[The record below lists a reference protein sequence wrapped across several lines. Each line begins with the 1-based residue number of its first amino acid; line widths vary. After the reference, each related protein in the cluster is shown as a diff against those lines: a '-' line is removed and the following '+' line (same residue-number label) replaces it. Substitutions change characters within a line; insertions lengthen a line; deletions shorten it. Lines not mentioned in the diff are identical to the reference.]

1 MTILRNAIRAFI
13 LAFVMVAPVA
23 SQAEENPQALVERI
37 SQAVLKQARADPEIQ
52 RGNRQRILA
61 LVRKE
66 VLPHVD
72 FERMTAL
79 ATGRYWRSA
88 TDQQRKRLTE
98 EFSRLLIH
106 VYSGAISQVKDKALV
121 FRPLRGDLSSGTV
134 EVRSEVRQKR
144 GAQPIELN
152 YRLAREP
159 GGWKIYDV
167 SVLDVWLVQSYR
179 SSFAREIANGGIDGL
194 IASLAEKNDKLG
206 DVLATSSGG

>member
-1 MTILRNAIRAFI
+1 MYILRSAIQASI
-13 LAFVMVAPVA
+13 LILVILSSGAVHA
-23 SQAEENPQALVERI
+23 QENPQALVERI

-52 RGNRQRILA
+52 RGNRARILE

-79 ATGRYWRSA
+79 AAGRYWHSA
-88 TDQQRKRLTE
+88 SDQQKEQLTQ
-98 EFSRLLIH
+98 EFKRLLIH

-121 FRPLRGDLSSGTV
+121 FRPMRGNLSGGTV

-152 YRLAREP
+152 YRLAKEP
-159 GGWKIYDV
+159 EGWKIYDV

-179 SSFAREIANGGIDGL
+179 SSFAQEIAEGGIGGL
-194 IASLAEKNDKLG
+194 IASLAAKNDKLANP
-206 DVLATSSGG
+206 VTRSSDG

>member
-1 MTILRNAIRAFI
+1 MYILRSAVLIFI
-13 LAFVMVAPVA
+13 IVSSGVAHA
-23 SQAEENPQALVERI
+23 AEKPQALVERI

-52 RGNRQRILA
+52 RGNRTRILA

-66 VLPHVD
+66 VLPHID

-79 ATGRYWRSA
+79 ATGRYWPNAS
-88 TDQQRKRLTE
+88 DQQKKRLTE
-98 EFSRLLIH
+98 EFSELLIH
-106 VYSGAISQVKDKALV
+106 VYSGAISQIKDKALV
-121 FRPLRGDLSSGTV
+121 FHPMRGDLSGGTV

-152 YRLAREP
+152 YRLAREAD
-159 GGWKIYDV
+159 GWKIYDV

-194 IASLAEKNDKLG
+194 IASLTAKNDKL
-206 DVLATSSGG
+206 AEPATTSSGG

>member
-1 MTILRNAIRAFI
+1 MYIVRNAMLVFM
-13 LAFVMVAPVA
+13 LVFAFVSPVT
-23 SQAEENPQALVERI
+23 SHAEEGPQALVERI
-37 SQAVLKQARADPEIQ
+37 SQTVLKQARADPEIQ

-61 LVRKE
+61 LVQKE

-79 ATGRYWRSA
+79 AADRHWLDA
-88 TDQQRKRLTE
+88 TERQKKQLSE

-106 VYSGAISQVKDKALV
+106 VYSGAISQVKDKVLV
-121 FRPLRGDLSSGTV
+121 FRPLRGDPSGGTV

-144 GAQPIELN
+144 GTQPIELN

-159 GGWKIYDV
+159 SGWRIYDV

-179 SSFAREIANGGIDGL
+179 SSFALEIATGGIDGL
-194 IASLAEKNDKLG
+194 IDSLATKNKKLESA
-206 DVLATSSGG
+206 VSTSGG

>member
-1 MTILRNAIRAFI
+1 MKTLLNAISAFMF
-13 LAFVMVAPVA
+13 LVVFASPVT
-23 SQAEENPQALVERI
+23 SHAEEGPQALVERI
-37 SQAVLKQARADPEIQ
+37 SQTVLKQARADPEIQ

-79 ATGRYWRSA
+79 AAGRYWRTA
-88 TDQQRKRLTE
+88 TDQQKKRLTD
-98 EFSRLLIH
+98 EFSNLLIH
-106 VYSGAISQVKDKALV
+106 VYSGAISQVKDKTLV
-121 FRPLRGDLSSGTV
+121 FRPMRGDPSGGTV

-144 GAQPIELN
+144 GAEPIELN

-159 GGWKIYDV
+159 DGWKIYDV

-179 SSFAREIANGGIDGL
+179 SSFAREISNGGIDGL
-194 IASLAEKNDKLG
+194 IDSLAAKNDQLE
-206 DVLATSSGG
+206 DSMTSSRGG